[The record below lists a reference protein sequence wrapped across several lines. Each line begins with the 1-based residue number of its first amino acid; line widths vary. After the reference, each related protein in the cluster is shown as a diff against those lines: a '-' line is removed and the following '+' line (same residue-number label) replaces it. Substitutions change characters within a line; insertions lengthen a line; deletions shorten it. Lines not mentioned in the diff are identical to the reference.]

1 MLQGEGSIS
10 NRMGEGRMNERDVAH
25 SSTDCRESV
34 IWKRLALN
42 GWPIRQYYPNVR
54 VSLMDPGDSV
64 SDKTEADKTE
74 AIVTMHIG
82 ELAENTG
89 LSLRTIRHYDEVGLL
104 KPSGRTEGGFRLY
117 SNEDLSRLLLIRRMK
132 PLGFSL
138 GEMTDLL
145 DIIDNLD
152 AGNTDADPSPVR
164 AELDRFID
172 ETATRREKLR
182 AQVEMADEFLELLRS
197 R

>member
-10 NRMGEGRMNERDVAH
+10 NRMGEGRLNEREVAH
-25 SSTDCRESV
+25 SSTDCKKSV

-54 VSLMDPGDSV
+54 VSSMDPGDGV
-64 SDKTEADKTE
+64 SDKTE

-117 SNEDLSRLLLIRRMK
+117 SQEDHSRLLLIRRMK
-132 PLGFSL
+132 PLGYSL
-138 GEMTDLL
+138 REMTELL
-145 DIIDNLD
+145 SIIDTLD
-152 AGNTDADPSPVR
+152 GDHTDTGNTDADPSPVR

-172 ETATRREKLR
+172 ETATRREKLQ

>member
-1 MLQGEGSIS
+1 
-10 NRMGEGRMNERDVAH
+10 
-25 SSTDCRESV
+25 
-34 IWKRLALN
+34 
-42 GWPIRQYYPNVR
+42 
-54 VSLMDPGDSV
+54 MDLGDSV
-64 SDKTEADKTE
+64 SGEPE

-82 ELAENTG
+82 ELAEKTG

-152 AGNTDADPSPVR
+152 ADADRTDTDPSPVR